1 MVSFTKTT
9 KEKLEN
15 IFSDLGYKIRY
26 EKGSFQSG
34 YCLVQDQQVVVINK
48 FFDLQGRIETLAEIL
63 KTISIDES
71 KLESNKIKFLHGLL
85 RELET

>member
-1 MVSFTKTT
+1 MVTYTKTT

-15 IFSDLGYKIRY
+15 IFLDLGYKVRY

-48 FFDLQGRIETLAEIL
+48 FFDIQGRIDTLTEIL
-63 KTISIDES
+63 KNISIDES
-71 KLESNKIKFLHGLL
+71 KLEKAKIKFLSGI
-85 RELET
+85 LEQDK